1 MRFLRDIPI
10 RGKLTLII
18 MLTCG
23 VALILGVVALG
34 IRYAAAEQDNLAQ
47 HMSILTKIVATN
59 STSALAFNDPEWAWK
74 TLNALE
80 ADPGVST
87 ADVYDAQGQLFASFR
102 TQHENDGKGHAA
114 KEHLDPL
121 AAGDVPQQRSGL
133 LLMEDTLRISRPIVL
148 EGERIGTI
156 VLTADLTRLRASLL
170 LDAFVMAFIVLA
182 AGLVALLL
190 AARLQKLVSEPI
202 RRLATSMKH
211 VSVVKDYS
219 QRVASSGGDELGSL
233 IGGFNEMLDQIQLR
247 DEKLQHSRE
256 QLMLAQQIA
265 QLGNWEWDAGHGR
278 LLLSEEAC
286 SVFGITNGL
295 RWLSFEA
302 FLARVHERDRAWV
315 RDALQA
321 ALSGS
326 ASLDIEHRVLTDDGT
341 LRHVHQRGK
350 ICADADAP
358 TSRLVGTVQNVSE
371 RVKTAADLRIAAK
384 ALENTVDSVMVLNTD
399 RLIVW
404 VNKAFTQMTG
414 YTRDDVVGR
423 PPEVLKSDRLP
434 AGFYDD
440 IWQQVDATGQWQGEV
455 WSRRKNGESYPQ
467 RLSISQIK
475 DAADHVSHFVS
486 VSNDI
491 SQYKQYETQLEFLAH
506 HDTLTQLINRGQFE
520 TRLQEAVARTKRQGT
535 QGGVMFVDL
544 DHFKAVN
551 DSFGH
556 GVGDQLLR
564 AAAARIRQCVR
575 ESDIVARLGGDE
587 FAILLD
593 GLSTP
598 ETAAKI
604 AGTVVSALAKPFNIA
619 GHQLLISASIG
630 ISCYP
635 DDGNDADTLL
645 LNADMA
651 MYQIKEA
658 GRNGFRFF
666 SGKAADGAAK
676 KP

>member
-1 MRFLRDIPI
+1 MRILRDIPI

-23 VALILGVVALG
+23 VALVLGVVALG

-74 TLNALE
+74 TLNALD

-102 TQHENDGKGHAA
+102 TQHEYDGKGHIATG
-114 KEHLDPL
+114 HLDPL

-148 EGERIGTI
+148 DGERIGTI

-170 LDAFVMAFIVLA
+170 VDAFAMALIVLA

-190 AARLQKLVSEPI
+190 ASRLQKLVSEPI
-202 RRLATSMKH
+202 RRLATTMKH

-278 LLLSEEAC
+278 LLLSEAAC
-286 SVFGITNGL
+286 SVFGMNNGL
-295 RWLSFEA
+295 HWLSFEA
-302 FLARVHERDRAWV
+302 FLARVHDRDRAWV
-315 RDALQA
+315 RDALLA
-321 ALSGS
+321 ALSGN
-326 ASLDIEHRVLTDDGT
+326 ASLDMEHRVVTDDGT

-350 ICADADAP
+350 MCADAAQ
-358 TSRLVGTVQNVSE
+358 TLRLVGTVQNVSE

-414 YTRDDVVGR
+414 YAREDVVGR

-434 AGFYDD
+434 EGFYED
-440 IWQQVDATGQWQGEV
+440 IWNQVSATGQWQGEV

-491 SQYKQYETQLEFLAH
+491 SHYKQYETQLEFLAH
-506 HDTLTQLINRGQFE
+506 HDTLTQLLNRGQFE
-520 TRLQEAVARTKRQGT
+520 TRLREAVARTNRQGT
-535 QGGVMFVDL
+535 KGGVMFVDL

-551 DSFGH
+551 DSLGH
-556 GVGDQLLR
+556 AVGDQLLR

-604 AGTVVSALAKPFNIA
+604 ASSVVSALAKSFNIA
-619 GHQLLISASIG
+619 GHQLFISASIG

-635 DDGNDADTLL
+635 EDSLDADALL
-645 LNADMA
+645 LNADIA

-666 SGKAADGAAK
+666 SGESRNGAAEK
-676 KP
+676 S